1 MKLLYIALLLT
12 FPSFLFAQSNY
23 HEGYVLKN
31 NGDTLKG
38 YVDYR
43 EWAQNPKSI
52 DFKINKGDNQPLK
65 FTPANIKGFQI
76 TGMETYISY
85 TGMISMDGTR
95 FLDLS
100 VGLDT
105 TKQQS
110 SIFLK
115 QLVTG
120 DQATLFYNNDKKKDR
135 FFISEK
141 NERPVELKYYQYYTN
156 EQDIK
161 EICVYRGQLVLYI
174 NKFNAGNTDLMKE
187 VARTRYAQVALEHL
201 VDEINGIEQ
210 ANSNVKTKKS
220 SNRFFIGVGVTNTQT
235 VYHYTN
241 FATVPTS
248 STISPKIDLG
258 YDVFVNPNI
267 QKLILR
273 ADLSLSYITPRLIL
287 PTSAN
292 SNTNDIY
299 RFNQY
304 TVSMVPQLLYNFYN
318 KDNFKVYIDVGVSF
332 NFSSYSNSKIIDPN
346 TGTKDPNEQPY
357 HLEPYWANFPL
368 QIGVMLN
375 KKMEFSFTYTGIAP
389 YTQYVYSSLS
399 NRSASLGMR
408 FYYK

>member
-1 MKLLYIALLLT
+1 
-12 FPSFLFAQSNY
+12 
-23 HEGYVLKN
+23 
-31 NGDTLKG
+31 
-38 YVDYR
+38 
-43 EWAQNPKSI
+43 
-52 DFKINKGDNQPLK
+52 
-65 FTPANIKGFQI
+65 
-76 TGMETYISY
+76 
-85 TGMISMDGTR
+85 
-95 FLDLS
+95 
-100 VGLDT
+100 
-105 TKQQS
+105 
-110 SIFLK
+110 
-115 QLVTG
+115 
-120 DQATLFYNNDKKKDR
+120 
-135 FFISEK
+135 
-141 NERPVELKYYQYYTN
+141 
-156 EQDIK
+156 
-161 EICVYRGQLVLYI
+161 
-174 NKFNAGNTDLMKE
+174 MKE